1 MNQSL
6 DVCQTGKKSEI
17 FRVCHGYEKML
28 DQCFISAFSK
38 ARPDIGD
45 LRLLTGIV
53 VQKSLT
59 MQGMADLY
67 GVEVDQIKLLS
78 QWAFRTYEV
87 NIQPSTYTPSTYTL
101 EGDLSAFLRDSH
113 RSQLYYCDPVLHHV
127 FICRR
132 FLSLLDESTLQS

>member
-1 MNQSL
+1 MNR
-6 DVCQTGKKSEI
+6 SEV
-17 FRVCHGYEKML
+17 FRVCHGYQKML
-28 DQCFISAFSK
+28 DQCFVSAFSK

-59 MQGMADLY
+59 MEGMAHLY
-67 GVEVDQIKLLS
+67 RVEVDQIKLFS
-78 QWAFRTYEV
+78 QWALRTYKV
-87 NIQPSTYTPSTYTL
+87 NTPCTYTL

-113 RSQLYYCDPVLHHV
+113 RSQLYYYDPMLHHV

-132 FLSLLDESTLQS
+132 LLSLLDESNASTFQS